1 MDKESLKLG
10 GILGGI
16 ALCVA
21 LLLSVV
27 NSATADV
34 IAKRTQADET
44 AALQVVM
51 PSAGKFKETK
61 AKGCTAY
68 DALADGKHIGWCIK
82 TSSPGYGGDI
92 TVIVGIKDGKVEG
105 VSITDMD
112 ETPGLG
118 ARASEESFISQYKG
132 KSGKLA
138 VSKDGGKIEAISGAT
153 ITSRAVTEAVNKA
166 LAAAEKLDG
175 GVGNGK

>member
-61 AKGCTAY
+61 AKGCN
-68 DALADGKHIGWCIK
+68 WCK
-82 TSSPGYGGDI
+82 GSQ
-92 TVIVGIKDGKVEG
+92 G
-105 VSITDMD
+105 VW
-112 ETPGLG
+112 
-118 ARASEESFISQYKG
+118 
-132 KSGKLA
+132 
-138 VSKDGGKIEAISGAT
+138 
-153 ITSRAVTEAVNKA
+153 
-166 LAAAEKLDG
+166 
-175 GVGNGK
+175 